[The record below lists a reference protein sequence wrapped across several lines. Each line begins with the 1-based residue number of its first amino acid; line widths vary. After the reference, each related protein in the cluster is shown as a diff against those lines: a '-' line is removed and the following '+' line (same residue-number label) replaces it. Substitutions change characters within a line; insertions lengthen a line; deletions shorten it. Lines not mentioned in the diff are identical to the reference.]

1 MTSASYSPP
10 RSAERAVRHCGDS
23 SERCMGSIWL
33 PSRSTAGG
41 LRACRPPAAVR
52 RPRVGRRQAQCKMFL
67 PRSEGR
73 WAVDAYP
80 IKSSYHVR
88 DYYFGERLIPEMLG
102 KRDAPEGVVAE
113 TWEISDYRQ
122 TTGTVANGPYAGR
135 TLHDLVEEFPDELV
149 GEGWHGPHFPLL
161 IKFLDASN
169 MLPVHLHA
177 DDKIAREKHGEPHGK
192 TEAWHILW
200 AAADATILAGVE
212 KDLSREELVAAFKA
226 QDYGAVMPRRGI
238 RPGDTVYVPGG
249 ILHTF
254 GPDTLIL
261 EVQQTSDLGQ
271 FVMPFD
277 LYGNRLDEEEWDANI
292 EATLD
297 ELKTDYLPHP
307 NPGLVLEDGAN
318 RRVMCCAGPHFAL
331 ERWTLSEAYTEPSH
345 PRRFLTLSNVGAG
358 TGELGYEDGAEKLGR
373 AESCILPAA
382 IGEVR
387 LGSRTGEATL
397 VACYVPDLERDV
409 VGPLREAGYSDEEIR
424 ALGEV
429 EI

>member
-1 MTSASYSPP
+1 
-10 RSAERAVRHCGDS
+10 
-23 SERCMGSIWL
+23 
-33 PSRSTAGG
+33 
-41 LRACRPPAAVR
+41 
-52 RPRVGRRQAQCKMFL
+52 
-67 PRSEGR
+67 
-73 WAVDAYP
+73 VDAYP

-102 KRDAPEGVVAE
+102 KSDAPEGVVAE
-113 TWEISDYRQ
+113 TWEISDYRE

-135 TLHDLVEEFPDELV
+135 ALHELVEEFPDELV
-149 GEGWHGPHFPLL
+149 GEGWRGPHFPLL
-161 IKFLDASN
+161 IKFLDASKL
-169 MLPVHLHA
+169 LPVHLHA
-177 DDKIAREKHGEPHGK
+177 DDETAREKHGEPHGK

-200 AAADATILAGVE
+200 AASDATILAGVA
-212 KDLSREELVAAFKA
+212 KNLSREDLIAAFKA
-226 QDYGAVMPRRGI
+226 EDYGAVMPRHGI

-277 LYGNRLDEEEWDANI
+277 LYGNRLDEQEWDANI

-297 ELKTDYLPHP
+297 ELKTDYLPRP
-307 NPGLVLEDGAN
+307 NPGLVLEDDAN
-318 RRVMCCAGPHFAL
+318 RRVLCCAGPHFAL
-331 ERWTLSEAYTEPSH
+331 ERWTLKEMYTEPSH

-358 TGELGYEDGAEKLGR
+358 TVELGYEGGSETLGR

-387 LGSRTGEATL
+387 VFSRTGEATL